1 MVIDVVPAT
10 KSLMIKSMNGIRRE
24 GLVVKAK
31 MSSER
36 ISICV
41 YLVQF

>member
-10 KSLMIKSMNGIRRE
+10 KSLMIKSVNGIRRE
-24 GLVVKAK
+24 GLVVRAK

-41 YLVQF
+41 YLVRF

>member
-10 KSLMIKSMNGIRRE
+10 KSLMIKSMNEIRRE